1 MEGRALDT
9 DERRTETV
17 REMEEEMELTNSI
30 ANGLKLWG
38 PRPTQPASLLPL
50 LHLLLLLLFFLPGFH
65 IHPSFDLLLLPSS
78 FTFTIPPP
86 PSPSLIFKPP
96 SSLPLFLALIHVLPY
111 LCAALNSPPPLSR
124 SLLSAPLSRPLP
136 NSRLSLPSPRS
147 PLPPTQDSI
156 KGMEYILSLPL
167 TSSPQF
173 PFDARRPQTEM
184 NWPSGQRYLS
194 R

>member
-78 FTFTIPPP
+78 FTFKIPPP
-86 PSPSLIFKPP
+86 SSLIFKPP
-96 SSLPLFLALIHVLPY
+96 SSLPSSLPSSHPRPPLY
-111 LCAALNSPPPLSR
+111 LRAALNSPPPLSR